1 MVYSSEVLM
10 YLRPEGGMLQTGTEY
25 EGIEFVSCEPFT
37 KEEYENAFALVEAK
51 KAKAEADKAAAK
63 ASAQAKLAAL
73 GLTPDE
79 VTAIIGA

>member
-1 MVYSSEVLM
+1 MIYSSEVLM

-37 KEEYENAFALVEAK
+37 KKEYENAFTSLKAK
-51 KAKAEADKAAAK
+51 KAKAESDKVAAK

-73 GLTPDE
+73 GLTEEE
-79 VTAIIGA
+79 VASILG